1 MIPRMA
7 CVLTCALI
15 LPACS
20 ALTPAQPMAAPQPA
34 AASPITAQNQASLYL
49 TVVDGLLKQERFG
62 AALAFLDGYAG
73 KQKDAPARYWL
84 MRANALVGLGR
95 NDEAAEAYGRLA
107 STPLAAEGWNGQG
120 RVAANRKQWRRASD
134 CFRKAVEASPAN
146 AEFINNL
153 AYSGVQ
159 LGEFGASISYLR
171 QAREL
176 DPASSLIRNN
186 LIIALTLSGDA
197 AGANALI
204 RAIADPGRRQ
214 DVETM
219 VRKATQVKK
228 ENG

>member
-1 MIPRMA
+1 MIPRPACLLA
-7 CVLTCALI
+7 CVLI

-20 ALTPAQPMAAPQPA
+20 SLTSPQQIAAPQPA

-49 TVVDGLLKQERFG
+49 NVVDGLLKQERFG

-73 KQKDAPARYWL
+73 RQQDTPPRYWL
-84 MRANALVGLGR
+84 MRANALAGLGR
-95 NDEAAEAYGRLA
+95 NDEAAGAYAKLV

-171 QAREL
+171 QAHEL
-176 DPASSLIRNN
+176 DPASILIRNN

-197 AGANALI
+197 AGANAMIL
-204 RAIADPGRRQ
+204 AIADPGRRQ

-219 VRKATQVKK
+219 VRKITQTKK
-228 ENG
+228 ESG

>member
-1 MIPRMA
+1 MTPRLPCLLA
-7 CVLTCALI
+7 FALI

-20 ALTPAQPMAAPQPA
+20 VLTPPQHAAAPATA

-49 TVVDGLLKQERFG
+49 NVVDGLLKQDRYG

-73 KQKDAPARYWL
+73 KQKEIPPRYWL
-84 MRANALVGLGR
+84 MRGNALLGLGR
-95 NDEAAEAYGRLA
+95 NDEAANAYARLA

-120 RVAANRKQWRRASD
+120 RVAASRKQWRSASSH
-134 CFRKAVEASPAN
+134 FRNAVGASPAN

-153 AYSGVQ
+153 AYSGLQ

-171 QAREL
+171 QAHEL

-186 LIIALTLSGDA
+186 LIIALTMSGDT
-197 AGANALI
+197 AGANALML
-204 RAIADPGRRQ
+204 AIPDPRRRQ
-214 DVETM
+214 DVELM
-219 VRKATQVKK
+219 VRKAAQAKK